1 MRKTALSYLKVL
13 AAASLCSS
21 FTPVVSASES
31 SFSGNILEIALFMR
45 THLLL
50 PVVVDPSLLN
60 EKMLGKSFRIDA
72 ADGEK
77 ALSQLRAA
85 LQAEKLSMTKAGTNH
100 WISREDV
107 KVENFRVVDL
117 ILGARNYGAL
127 AGQLR
132 TQLVGHERKDGF
144 LAAINLMALQERQY
158 GQSQK
163 DIKQL
168 TVRIRSIDFHLRTA
182 LSGSTLREPDPEKAR
197 ALVMQKETLQREV
210 VQKDGTML
218 AALNEALNSPPPELT
233 SIYDSLPAV
242 ANQKLYSDYLATAFA
257 NYKLYVDASS
267 ALGFDTGPDELSSV
281 VSFEE
286 SLRTLRNGVK
296 AFADNYHKLLGQ
308 AGLTSAGNP
317 SGVASS
323 ASLDAALQLFD
334 VHGDRRQAVR
344 RVIGEKIIS
353 QLDEQV
359 RRFRAPHS
367 ALGELKPRS
376 LCLYLLDDGAK
387 EQFKQLST
395 TPSNAVLD
403 TYDPTHDGRVGAVTA
418 LVAGSRDGA
427 TRTLSVE
434 LQPKSDKLKDSQPTI
449 DNIFGSSEKQ
459 VSLHA
464 ADDRA
469 FMDVSFKAAIKDSLD
484 LIASRYSRDLFNSS
498 VSIAFD
504 STTDIDVGGDSAGVA
519 LGLATLSSIKKIP
532 LDKKLAVTGSVRRY
546 GDVRPVGGIYQ
557 KGKAAF
563 DDLCLVLLLP
573 SQNMENLFYLVP
585 KEILSRHVFT
595 TSNFSQAAGAAQVG
609 DDRENATAANAVQLY
624 NFALLSSIRGNLDE
638 ALVFAEAANK
648 IASFHFSSRLM
659 AMLLRVA
666 QVEPSMSPQV
676 ASLIKTV
683 STAQPAA
690 SVMAADRAGKGA
702 TIQGSTESSVTQSAL
717 DQILPDFVAEGISG
731 SEAINKLAQELRKI
745 TGKPVNIVVRNREK
759 TALATTDMHLS
770 TSETRAGEVL
780 QMICTLGDAEYTQDG
795 DIIVVSPKGQ

>member
-77 ALSQLRAA
+77 ALSQLSAA
-85 LQAEKLSMTKAGTNH
+85 LQAEKLSMTKVGANH
-100 WISREDV
+100 WISSEV
-107 KVENFRVVDL
+107 VEVENFRVVDL

-132 TQLVGHERKDGF
+132 TQLVGHERKDDF
-144 LAAINLMALQERQY
+144 IAAINLMALQERQY

-182 LSGSTLREPDPEKAR
+182 LSGSTLREPDPEKAS
-197 ALVMQKETLQREV
+197 ALQMQKETLQREV
-210 VQKDGTML
+210 IQQDRTML
-218 AALNEALNSPPPELT
+218 AALNKALNSTPPELT
-233 SIYDSLPAV
+233 SIYDALPDV
-242 ANQKLYSDYLATAFA
+242 ARRKLYNGYLAAAFA
-257 NYKLYVDASS
+257 SYKLYIDASS
-267 ALGFDTGPDELSSV
+267 ALGFETNLDELSV
-281 VSFEE
+281 AEDFQE
-286 SLRTLRNGVK
+286 SLRALQTMDK
-296 AFADNYHKLLGQ
+296 ALAENYQELLGL
-308 AGLTSAGNP
+308 AGLAGAVDT

-323 ASLDAALQLFD
+323 AALDAALQLFD

-344 RVIGEKIIS
+344 RVIGEKIMG

-359 RRFRAPHS
+359 RRFRAPN
-367 ALGELKPRS
+367 S
-376 LCLYLLDDGAK
+376 LSTQLNPGSNSLYLLSDNAMK
-387 EQFKQLST
+387 QFAQSLNYTSSVT
-395 TPSNAVLD
+395 VDA
-403 TYDPTHDGRVGAVTA
+403 YDLTDNGRVGAVTA
-418 LVAGSRDGA
+418 LVAGSNEGA
-427 TRTLSVE
+427 TQTLSVE
-434 LQPKSDKLKDSQPTI
+434 FEPKNAEAKDSQPTP
-449 DNIFGSSEKQ
+449 DNIFGSANKQ
-459 VSLHA
+459 VSLHTT
-464 ADDRA
+464 DDRPLVD
-469 FMDVSFKAAIKDSLD
+469 MSFRAAIKDSLD
-484 LIASRYSRDLFNSS
+484 LIASRYSRDLFSLS

-504 STTDIDVGGDSAGVA
+504 STTDIDAGGDSAGVA
-519 LGLATLSSIKKIP
+519 LGLATLSRVKEVP

-546 GDVRPVGGIYQ
+546 GDVRPVGGVYH

-563 DDLCLVLLLP
+563 DDLCVALLLP
-573 SQNMENLFYLVP
+573 SQNMQNLFYLP
-585 KEILSRHVFT
+585 PNDTLIRHVFT
-595 TSNFSQAAGAAQVG
+595 TSNFSQAAGVAQVG
-609 DDRENATAANAVQLY
+609 DDKENATAANAIQLY
-624 NFALLSSIRGNLDE
+624 NYALLSSIQGNLNE
-638 ALVFAEAANK
+638 ALVFSEAANK
-648 IASFHFSSRLM
+648 IAPFHFSSRLM

-690 SVMAADRAGKGA
+690 SVMAADGGGKGA
-702 TIQGSTESSVTQSAL
+702 TIQGSTASSATQSAL
-717 DQILPDFVAEGISG
+717 DQVLPDFVAEGISG